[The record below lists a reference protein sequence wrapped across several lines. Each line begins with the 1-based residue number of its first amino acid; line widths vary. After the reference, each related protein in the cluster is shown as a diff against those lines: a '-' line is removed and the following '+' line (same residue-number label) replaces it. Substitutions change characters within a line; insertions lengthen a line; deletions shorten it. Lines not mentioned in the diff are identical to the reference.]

1 MKKAIAVLCVCAVAA
16 AVVGTA
22 PKAVES
28 SVPAARTMKAVSR
41 SYNETVSG
49 TGTLQYIDQSDITS
63 ALPLV
68 IERFYVD
75 EGDVVSVGDRV
86 ATVDRDATAS
96 LIESLGQVSQ
106 LAVAAANLSTAVS
119 LIPSEI
125 TSDKAGRIISTAGNG
140 AAVESG
146 YSIAT
151 IAKSDAL
158 TVSAAVSE
166 LDIAKVEL
174 GQNVVFRCAAYPDAF
189 FTGKVAAI
197 ASCARSRYSGAVL
210 ETVVDIL
217 VAPDSR
223 DERLKAGLSA
233 DVEIQLSE
241 PRTICVLSYDAIG
254 QDESGEYVYVYENGE
269 AVRRNIF
276 TGAEFSDGTE
286 VVKGVSTD
294 DIVFAKPE
302 EISKSSFIK
311 LDNPDKNAV

>member
-1 MKKAIAVLCVCAVAA
+1 MKKAIAVLCLCIVAA
-16 AVVGTA
+16 AAVGAA
-22 PKAVES
+22 PGAVES
-28 SVPAARTMKAVSR
+28 SVPAARTMRAKTR
-41 SYNETVSG
+41 SYNETVGGSG
-49 TGTLQYIDQSDITS
+49 TLRYIDQSDITF
-63 ALPLV
+63 AMPLV
-68 IERFYVD
+68 IERFYV
-75 EGDVVSVGDRV
+75 EAGDTVSVGDRI
-86 ATVDRDATAS
+86 AAVDKDATAS

-106 LAVAAANLSTAVS
+106 LAIAAANLSTAVS

-125 TSDKAGRIISTAGNG
+125 TADTAGRVISTAGNG
-140 AAVESG
+140 AAIESG

-151 IAKSDAL
+151 IAKSDVL

-166 LDIAKVEL
+166 LDIAKVSL
-174 GQNVVFRCAAYPDAF
+174 GQKAVFTCAAYPDTV

-217 VAPDSR
+217 IAPDKR

-241 PRTICVLSYDAIG
+241 PRTICVLSYDAIA
-254 QDESGEYVYVYENGE
+254 QDESGEYVYVYENGA

-286 VVKGVSTD
+286 VVKGIDTD
-294 DIVFAKPE
+294 DIIFAKPE
-302 EISKSSFIK
+302 EISESRFIK
-311 LDNPDKNAV
+311 LDKDAV